1 MRSKLAKRSRSGDTH
16 AIVVVLVPGSESRVV
31 VLGAG
36 ICGLTCA
43 VALAEAGRTVVV
55 VADTPPADTVSAV
68 AGGLWFPYGA
78 DRSDSTLARARAT
91 YLRFEQLAPALG
103 AGVEMVDYLLLDDAD
118 PWWARA
124 LPPGRVRRAHAHE
137 LPAGYGG
144 GHVAHVPLVQSPRHL
159 EFLEASARALGVAFE
174 RRRVEALTELTSL
187 APVVVN
193 CAGLGARELCGD
205 TRLSALRGQVVHL
218 RPPPGL
224 RVPCVA
230 DDDGPNALAYVLPR
244 PDVCVAGGT
253 ATLDEASDLAADPA
267 TREAIL
273 ARCDALVPGLSS
285 AEVLADRVGLRPVRS
300 GGVRLETE
308 DIDGAA
314 LIHDY
319 GHGGAGWTLAWGC
332 AEEVR
337 GLVFDALG

>member
-1 MRSKLAKRSRSGDTH
+1 MPGAKSS
-16 AIVVVLVPGSESRVV
+16 IV

-36 ICGLTCA
+36 VCGLSCA
-43 VALAEAGRTVVV
+43 VALAESGESVVV
-55 VADTPPADTVSAV
+55 MADEPPARTVSAV
-68 AGGLWFPYGA
+68 AGGLWFPYGT
-78 DRSDSTLARARAT
+78 DRSERTLARARAT
-91 YLRFEQLAPALG
+91 YQRLESLAPAPG
-103 AGVEMVDYLLLDDAD
+103 AGVSMVDYLLLEDAD
-118 PWWARA
+118 PWWAQA
-124 LPPGRVRRAHAHE
+124 LPPGRVRRALSTE
-137 LPAGYGG
+137 LPPGYAG

-159 EFLEASARALGVAFE
+159 EFLQARARALGVVFE
-174 RRRVEALTELTSL
+174 RRRVEALSELTGR

-193 CAGLGARELCGD
+193 CAGLGARELCAD

-218 RPPPGL
+218 RLPPGR

-253 ATLDEASDLAADPA
+253 STPGEGSELEPDRA

-273 ARCDALVPGLSS
+273 ARCDALVPGLSE
-285 AEVLADRVGLRPVRS
+285 AEVVADKVGWRPVRS
-300 GGVRLETE
+300 GGARLEAE
-308 DIDGAA
+308 AIDGSAV
-314 LIHDY
+314 IHDY

-337 GLVFDALG
+337 ELAASHLG